1 MIFIIFGT
9 DQSFVRFFYEE
20 KEEKRGGLLYN
31 SLKIPM
37 LLAAILSLIILIF
50 HERLSIFLF
59 EENNTKIIFIL
70 VLGIVIQALYRFA
83 VLIRMQKSGT
93 YIFF

>member
-1 MIFIIFGT
+1 
-9 DQSFVRFFYEE
+9 
-20 KEEKRGGLLYN
+20 
-31 SLKIPM
+31 M

-93 YIFF
+93 YIIF